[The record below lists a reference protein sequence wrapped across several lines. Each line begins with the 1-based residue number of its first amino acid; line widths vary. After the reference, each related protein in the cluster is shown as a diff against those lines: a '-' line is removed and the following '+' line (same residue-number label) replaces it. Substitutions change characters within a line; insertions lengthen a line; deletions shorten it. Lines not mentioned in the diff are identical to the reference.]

1 MYNSDK
7 KWLLQ
12 ELLIFTYFTGNI
24 RIFRVL
30 LIIAGTLDENKYK
43 FVVGTILF
51 VLAAVLPYIILRFL
65 YYKITL
71 YYFYNF

>member
-12 ELLIFTYFTGNI
+12 ELLYFHIFGFFG
-24 RIFRVL
+24 VL

-65 YYKITL
+65 L
-71 YYFYNF
+71 L

>member
-1 MYNSDK
+1 MA
-7 KWLLQ
+7 
-12 ELLIFTYFTGNI
+12 FTGI
-24 RIFRVL
+24 TLFSHILPVRFGFFGVL

-65 YYKITL
+65 L
-71 YYFYNF
+71 L